1 MFIITIPCALSL
13 DHIKKDI
20 VHATFKFPVP
30 LMQETED
37 QMRKWNI
44 GLQQELT
51 LVFVTARTDT
61 N

>member
-1 MFIITIPCALSL
+1 MLIITIPCALSL

-20 VHATFKFPVP
+20 IDATFKFPVLP
-30 LMQETED
+30 MQEAED

-44 GLQQELT
+44 GFQQELT
-51 LVFVTARTDT
+51 LVFVTARADT

>member
-1 MFIITIPCALSL
+1 MLIISIPCALSL

-20 VHATFKFPVP
+20 QHATFKFPVP
-30 LMQETED
+30 PMQEAED
-37 QMRKWNI
+37 QMRKWNT

-51 LVFVTARTDT
+51 LMFVTARTDT

>member
-1 MFIITIPCALSL
+1 MLIITIPCALSL

-30 LMQETED
+30 PMQETED
-37 QMRKWNI
+37 QMRKWNT

-51 LVFVTARTDT
+51 LVFVTVRTDT
-61 N
+61 D